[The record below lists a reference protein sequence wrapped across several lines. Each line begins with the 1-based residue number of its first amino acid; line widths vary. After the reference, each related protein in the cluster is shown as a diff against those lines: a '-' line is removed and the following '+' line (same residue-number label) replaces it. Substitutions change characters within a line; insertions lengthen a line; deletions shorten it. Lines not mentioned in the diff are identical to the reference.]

1 MQKAKTKKII
11 SAILV
16 ALLIVGL
23 ILFAISGNNAIIIK
37 SLFTEDLTS
46 EQMIELVQSFGLR
59 GSITLGIL
67 SMLQVVLTF
76 LPAEPVQVLSGI
88 CYGLQKGMIICAVGV
103 FVGNTIIYVLYKIL
117 GERLSEYFKKNID
130 VDFEKIKTSKIFTV
144 IIFMLYFMPAIPYG
158 LICFFAC
165 TVGMRY
171 LKYISIT
178 TLCSIPSIFFGV
190 GMGHIA
196 INNSWIISLVVFV
209 LLVGIIILIGVK
221 RNALF
226 AKLNNFIHKH
236 QKTNDFVVKD
246 AKKGFI
252 FIYKAIIN
260 YFARKVN
267 FDKKKHVKV
276 KTPCIVLCSHGSF
289 IDFAYTGS
297 LLKHARPHFIVA
309 RLYFYNKWS
318 NKFLSSCGVFPK
330 SMFSPD
336 LENVKNC
343 MRVLSSGQVLGMM
356 PEARLSTVGEFEDIA
371 DSTFKFIKKMKV
383 PVYGIRI
390 NGSYFAKPK
399 WGDKLRKGSLVE
411 TEFSVI
417 ADENEI
423 LTIDT
428 AELER
433 RVVEAIKYDDFEWI
447 KTHPELTYKSK
458 TLAVGLE
465 NILYKC
471 PKCGKEFTLKTKNR
485 QIFCTECG
493 LSASLND
500 RYGFVDNKPFENF
513 KEWYHYQK
521 ELLKQEIESDPNYVL
536 SSPVTLKFSSKDGKG
551 MVKPVGVGV
560 TTLSREGLT
569 YKGEINGE
577 QTEKFF
583 PMSMIYRLLFGAGE
597 NFEIYENKE
606 IYYFVPEEKR
616 SCVKWY
622 IASEILKNL
631 SQE

>member
-1 MQKAKTKKII
+1 MQKTKKIVL
-11 SAILV
+11 AFLV
-16 ALLIVGL
+16 VFL
-23 ILFAISGNNAIIIK
+23 ILGLFWFALSGDNALIIK
-37 SLFTEDLTS
+37 SLFTDDLTND
-46 EQMIELVQSFGLR
+46 QMIELVKGFGLR

-88 CYGLQKGMIICAVGV
+88 CYGLHKGMLICAMGV
-103 FVGNTIIYVLYKIL
+103 FVGNTVIYVLYKIL
-117 GERLSEYFKKNID
+117 GEKLSEYFKKNID
-130 VDFEKIKTSKIFTV
+130 VDFEKIKTSKILTFTV
-144 IIFMLYFMPAIPYG
+144 FILYFMPAIPYG
-158 LICFFAC
+158 LICFFAASM
-165 TVGMRY
+165 GFKYPRY
-171 LKYISIT
+171 IIIT
-178 TLCSIPSIFFGV
+178 TLCSIPSIFLGV
-190 GMGHIA
+190 GMGHVA
-196 INNSWIISLVVFV
+196 MSTSWIISLVVFAV
-209 LLVGIIILIGVK
+209 LVVIIILVGVK
-221 RNALF
+221 RKALF
-226 AKLNNFIHKH
+226 DMLNRFIRKH
-236 QKTNDFVVKD
+236 QKNNEFVVKD
-246 AKKGFI
+246 AKKTFI
-252 FIYKAIIN
+252 PMYKGIIN
-260 YFARKVN
+260 HFLNKVN
-267 FDKKKHVKV
+267 FDKKKRVKV

-297 LLKHARPHFIVA
+297 LLKEVKPHFMVA

-343 MRVLSSGQVLGMM
+343 MRVLSDGKVLGMM

-383 PVYGIRI
+383 PVYGIRL

-399 WGDKLRKGSLVE
+399 WGDKARKGALVE
-411 TEFSVI
+411 SEFTVI

-433 RVVEAIKYDDFEWI
+433 RVIEAIKYDDFEWI
-447 KTHPELTYKSK
+447 KSHPELTYKSQ
-458 TLAVGLE
+458 TLAEGLE

-471 PKCGKEFTLKTKNR
+471 PKCGKEFTIKTSKR
-485 QIFCTECG
+485 QVFCTECG
-493 LSASLND
+493 LTASLDD
-500 RYGFVDNKPFENF
+500 RYGFTDSIPFENF

-521 ELLKQEIESDPNYVL
+521 DLLKQEIESTPNYKL
-536 SSPVTLKFSSKDGKG
+536 TSPVTLKLSSKDGKG
-551 MVKPVGVGV
+551 MVKPVGTGIA
-560 TTLSREGLT
+560 TLSIEGLT
-569 YKGEINGE
+569 YEGEINGE
-577 QTEKFF
+577 QTTKFF
-583 PMSMIYRLLFGAGE
+583 PMSLIYRLLFGAGE

-606 IYYFVPEEKR
+606 IYFFVPEEKR

-631 SQE
+631 SEK